1 MRIRTIGFFLPF
13 LLLNMVLTAADAR
26 IRIEIT
32 EGQAGAVPIAVPA
45 FSGDLNNDA
54 GESQSLS
61 DIIAQD
67 LKLSGRFS
75 PVGASFLPRG
85 SMATLA
91 GYPAKE
97 WQQKKIENVVIGE
110 VKNTN
115 GRYQVNFEL
124 LDVFGHTDE
133 VAPGVA
139 SSDNPNV
146 STQSAPTKLMSKVF
160 YDVAPKD
167 LRALGHHISDLIF
180 EKLTGIKGVFSTKI
194 AYVLVK
200 SVGDGRKKEY
210 TLEVADIDGFNAKP
224 LVRSLEPIMS
234 PAWSPDGKKIAYVS
248 FERKRSQIYVLEVF
262 TGRREKITQFPG
274 INGAPSWSPNG
285 QQLAL
290 VLSKDGNPAIYT
302 VDLSSH
308 TLKRL
313 TQGYGIDTEPH
324 WDPRGGNLFFTSNRG
339 GGPQIYKVSTDGTGK
354 IMRVT
359 FKGDYNARPS
369 ITSDGQYLI
378 MQHKGSDG
386 IFKIAK
392 QHLQSGELTVLT
404 QSGGD
409 ESPSLSPNGDMILYG
424 TRSRGQSA
432 LGLVSLAGR
441 GRLRLPARE
450 GMVQEPAWSPYL
462 SNYN

>member
-1 MRIRTIGFFLPF
+1 MRIKYVAFWLPVF
-13 LLLNMVLTAADAR
+13 ILSMVLGTAQAR

-32 EGQAGAVPIAVPA
+32 EGQAGAVPIAIPA
-45 FSGDLNNDA
+45 FA
-54 GESQSLS
+54 GELDSASDSQTLS

-75 PVGASFLPRG
+75 PLASSLLPSG

-91 GYPAKE
+91 RYPAKE
-97 WQQKKIENVVIGE
+97 WQQKKVENVVIGE
-110 VKNTN
+110 IKNTG
-115 GRYQVNFEL
+115 GRYQVQIDL
-124 LDVFGHTDE
+124 LDVFSESSSGSE
-133 VAPGVA
+133 VA
-139 SSDNPNV
+139 SNDNPN
-146 STQSAPTKLMSKVF
+146 TQAVPGKLMSKVF
-160 YDVAPKD
+160 YDIAPKD
-167 LRALGHHISDLIF
+167 MRALGHHISDLIF

-194 AYVLVK
+194 AYVLVRPY
-200 SVGDGRKKEY
+200 GDGKRKEY
-210 TLEVADIDGFNAKP
+210 TLEVSDLDGYNAKP
-224 LVRSLEPIMS
+224 LVKSLEPIMS
-234 PAWSPDGKKIAYVS
+234 PSWSPDGKKIAYVS

-285 QQLAL
+285 RQLAL

-313 TQGYGIDTEPH
+313 TQGYGIDTEPT
-324 WDPRGGNLFFTSNRG
+324 WDPRGDSIFFTSNRG
-339 GGPQIYKVSTDGTGK
+339 GGPQIYRTSTDGSGK
-354 IMRVT
+354 TMRVT

-369 ITSDGQYLI
+369 VTSDGQYLI
-378 MQHKGSDG
+378 MQHRGSDG
-386 IFKIAK
+386 LFKIAK
-392 QHLQSGELTVLT
+392 QHLQSGELTALT

-424 TRSRGQSA
+424 TKSRGQSV

-441 GRLRLPARE
+441 GKLRLPARE

-462 SNYN
+462 NQYN